1 MEAFM
6 YTDNLK
12 ELGRANYYFNRVMGY
27 LEGFILVSVALGT
40 ISLAIIMLIDLLV
53 DYVNKEG
60 HSIPHFVSELMFI
73 LIILELFRQVIRQI
87 NHEPFSLNPFIFIG
101 VIASVRG
108 IIIMQMRLAL
118 GETELMMGVATILAH
133 GIIVLILFC
142 CYYLYTKINNT
153 VSEKQ
158 IQA

>member
-1 MEAFM
+1 
-6 YTDNLK
+6 
-12 ELGRANYYFNRVMGY
+12 
-27 LEGFILVSVALGT
+27 
-40 ISLAIIMLIDLLV
+40 
-53 DYVNKEG
+53 
-60 HSIPHFVSELMFI
+60 MFI

>member
-1 MEAFM
+1 MHQEH
-6 YTDNLK
+6 LK
-12 ELGRANYYFNRVMGY
+12 ERGRINYYFNQLMGFID
-27 LEGFILVSVALGT
+27 GFILVSVAFGT
-40 ISLAIIMLIDLLV
+40 ISLALIMLIDLFF
-53 DYVNKEG
+53 DFIYKEK
-60 HSIPHFVSELMFI
+60 HTIPHYVSELMFI